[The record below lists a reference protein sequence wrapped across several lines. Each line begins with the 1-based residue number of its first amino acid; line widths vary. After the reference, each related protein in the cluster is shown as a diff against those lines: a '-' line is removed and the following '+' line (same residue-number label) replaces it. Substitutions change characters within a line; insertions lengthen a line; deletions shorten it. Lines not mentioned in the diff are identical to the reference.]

1 MEVGII
7 GGGASGMFAA
17 IQLAKAGIS
26 ATILEK
32 NDRPGKKLLATGNG
46 KCNLGNEDIVI
57 DNYYT
62 SEPKLLEKRLASFG
76 AADTM
81 AAFDEMGLIIKNK
94 NGLFYPL
101 GEQASIVLDVLRFT
115 LKSKG
120 VRIITE
126 ANVKAVCFDTEKHR
140 YKVETTAGIHHFD
153 KIVVAT
159 GGNAAPKTGSD
170 GWGLKFA
177 NQLGHKL
184 APTVPAL
191 VQLKCKETY
200 FKGIAGV
207 RAEASVTIH
216 SEDGNPIQR
225 GELQLTEYGI
235 SGIPVFQLSRS
246 INYMLQRQEEVPV
259 TIDFFPGHSLE
270 ALERVF
276 YQKLASA
283 NNQTV
288 EEFFTGFLNK
298 KLMLHFIKLAGCK
311 PADIVTKGMEHD
323 LFRVLQLSKQW
334 TVHVNGH
341 NSYDNAQVT
350 AGGVR
355 LSELTEHLASA
366 KDENIYFIGEVVDVD
381 GLCGGF
387 NLHWAW
393 CSGYLAAEGIKR
405 VQNA

>member
-32 NDRPGKKLLATGNG
+32 NDRPGKKILATGNG
-46 KCNLGNEDIVI
+46 KCNLGNEDIII
-57 DNYYT
+57 DNFYT

-76 AADTM
+76 GAETM

-120 VRIITE
+120 VQIITE
-126 ANVKAVCFDTEKHR
+126 ANVKSVNFDTRKHK
-140 YKVETTAGIHHFD
+140 YKIEIGDHIHYFD
-153 KIVVAT
+153 KLIVAT

-177 NQLGHKL
+177 KRLGHKL
-184 APTVPAL
+184 IPTVPAL

-200 FKGIAGV
+200 FKSISGV
-207 RAEASVTIH
+207 RAEASISVQAK
-216 SEDGNPIQR
+216 DGCRTER

-246 INYMLQRQEEVPV
+246 VNYMLLKQEEVPV
-259 TIDFFPGHSLE
+259 TIDFFPGYTLE
-270 ALERVF
+270 ALERIF
-276 YQKLASA
+276 RRKLNTAT
-283 NNQTV
+283 NQTV

-311 PADIVTKGMEHD
+311 PTDKVTKDMEQA

-334 TVHVNGH
+334 TVHVNAH

-355 LSELTEHLASA
+355 LSELTEYLAST
-366 KDENIYFIGEVVDVD
+366 KDRNIYFIGEVVDVD

-393 CSGYLAAEGIKR
+393 CSGYLAAEGIR
-405 VQNA
+405 REQNA